1 MTVFTYK
8 PPHCPDA
15 PLLMVFHGM
24 RRNAEEYRDHARTLA
39 DRCGMLLMAPLFD
52 PPWSGRQRYQTGGL
66 LRDGR
71 VAPPASWT
79 WNVVPHLINHVREL
93 EGRPDLRCVLLGH
106 SAGAQFVNRLC
117 AFVPTDA
124 ERLVVANPGS
134 LLFPTRDLPYPY
146 GFGGLPGS
154 LATDELLR
162 RYLARPLTLYLG
174 TADTERDDELDI
186 RPDADGQGRNRLE
199 RGRSAYRAAARL
211 AATRNWPL
219 GWRLVE
225 ADGVGHDHEAVFN
238 DPACRDAVLGRMP
251 APVVPSAHRD
261 DLSALDGGAVG
272 GLPAPPRRP

>member
-1 MTVFTYK
+1 MTVFTYR
-8 PPHCPDA
+8 PPDCPDA

-24 RRNAEEYRDHARTLA
+24 RRNAEEYRDHARSLA
-39 DRCGMLLMAPLFD
+39 DGCGMLLLAPLFD

-66 LRDGR
+66 VRDGR

-79 WNVVPHLINHVREL
+79 WNVVPRLIDHVREL

-106 SAGAQFVNRLC
+106 SAGGQFLNRLC

-146 GFGGLPGS
+146 GFGGLPDW

-174 TADTERDDELDI
+174 TADTERDEELDI
-186 RPDADGQGRNRLE
+186 RPDADRQGRNRLE
-199 RGRSAYRAAARL
+199 RGRSAYRAAALL
-211 AATRNWPL
+211 AAARNWPL

-225 ADGVGHDHEAVFN
+225 VDGVGHDHEAVFD
-238 DPACRDAVLGRMP
+238 DPACRDAVLGRIG

-261 DLSALDGGAVG
+261 DLSALDGGADG
-272 GLPAPPRRP
+272 GFPAPPRRL

>member
-1 MTVFTYK
+1 MTVFTYR
-8 PPHCPDA
+8 PPDCPDG

-24 RRNAEEYRDHARTLA
+24 RRNAEEYRDHAMTLA
-39 DRCGMLLMAPLFD
+39 DRCRMVVMAPLFD

-66 LRDGR
+66 LRHGR

-79 WNVVPHLINHVREL
+79 WSLVPRLIEHARER

-106 SAGAQFVNRLC
+106 SAGGQFLDRLC
-117 AFVPTDA
+117 AFVSTDA

-146 GFGGLPGS
+146 GFGGLPGR
-154 LATDELLR
+154 LATDELLQ

-174 TADTERDDELDI
+174 TADTERDEELDI
-186 RPDADGQGRNRLE
+186 RPDADRQGRNRLD
-199 RGRSAYRAAARL
+199 RGRNAYRAAVRL
-211 AATRNWPL
+211 AAQRNWPL

-238 DPACRDAVLGRMP
+238 DPACRDAVLGRSGTAGSSP
-251 APVVPSAHRD
+251 CPGDVPFLD
-261 DLSALDGGAVG
+261 DDDAVG
-272 GLPAPPRRP
+272 GCPEEPPPG